1 MVQKVT
7 RLETNEGNEIAA
19 LIGQYIE
26 LITNQEQQQHHPIT
40 VLWKVWWRTL
50 YQFDDK
56 KHYLLVFLYIVCD
69 FVFLSKETLPTKKV
83 MKNII
88 MEIIVVVAQTISSSW
103 IMCAM
108 SNEII

>member
-40 VLWKVWWRTL
+40 VL
-50 YQFDDK
+50 
-56 KHYLLVFLYIVCD
+56 
-69 FVFLSKETLPTKKV
+69 
-83 MKNII
+83 
-88 MEIIVVVAQTISSSW
+88 
-103 IMCAM
+103 
-108 SNEII
+108 